1 MHHIQVLRLL
11 LALFYEYTILTV
23 CLECVDT
30 TGLRCGTSSV
40 SGIVEGYIFYLYR
53 KCYLNVILFTFRW
66 FKDYKK
72 IMKGNILAFFLI
84 WSSQTSIWLLSFFNR
99 PIPFSPS
106 PLILAS
112 PLTLR
117 LLLYPSAL
125 FLGAQPLS
133 FFLSLAYIHPHTTI
147 ALKNVFDS
155 ACHYCNKSYV
165 ERLCNIIAVFFFLL
179 YLFVYPSFCQTLRW
193 KDKTD
198 E

>member
-1 MHHIQVLRLL
+1 MPHIQVLRLL

-30 TGLRCGTSSV
+30 TDAALVQFQELLKVNAASL
-40 SGIVEGYIFYLYR
+40 IYIFYLYR

-66 FKDYKK
+66 FKDLKK
-72 IMKGNILAFFLI
+72 WMKRNILGFFLI
-84 WSSQTSIWLLSFFNR
+84 WSSQTSIWLLSLFNR
-99 PIPFSPS
+99 PIPFSLS
-106 PLILAS
+106 PLILAG

-117 LLLYPSAL
+117 LLSYLSAL

-165 ERLCNIIAVFFFLL
+165 ERLCNIIAVFFFSLSVCL
-179 YLFVYPSFCQTLRW
+179 PVFPSDASVER
-193 KDKTD
+193 
-198 E
+198 